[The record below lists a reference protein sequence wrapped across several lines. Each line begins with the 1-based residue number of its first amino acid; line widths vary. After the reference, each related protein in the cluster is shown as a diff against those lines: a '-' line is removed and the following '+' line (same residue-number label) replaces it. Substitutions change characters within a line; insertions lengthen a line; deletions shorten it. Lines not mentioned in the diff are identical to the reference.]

1 MYTATITKK
10 DVVPQGVQLEVTFS
24 NGTDT
29 LVETIVPQDKRGF
42 NHWVDSRI
50 KSLDTLDEM
59 KAEDNVNKVV
69 DTSTPVETETQAV
82 IDEREWFK
90 NYTTLQEVQ
99 KLIDLAVLTG
109 TEPKVVALR
118 AKVKADFK
126 PAYLNLI

>member
-99 KLIDLAVLTG
+99 KLIDLEVLTG